1 MIVKDKIIGHRGAS
15 MYAPENSASSLK
27 LASLMGIEWIETDV
41 QITLDNKLVIF
52 HDEKLER
59 TSNGEGFL
67 ALKKFSEL
75 KKLDIGSWFSKEFE
89 GERILSLVEFLDL
102 IKKYEFSLQ
111 LEIKHMHGKEYEIV
125 EEIVKQIKPYLDYFK
140 GKLFVSSFS
149 EKCLRLFSRKLP
161 KIPLALALSFVPKF
175 PDQIANEAGV
185 DILHFGDEFVD
196 NSSLER
202 LTKSKTEFAVATVN
216 DKKRALFLLRNGV
229 QSILTDDPKILNNK
243 YF

>member
-67 ALKKFSEL
+67 ALKKFSDL

-125 EEIVKQIKPYLDYFK
+125 EEIVKQIEPYLDYFK

-216 DKKRALFLLRNGV
+216 DKKRAQFLLRNGV
-229 QSILTDDPKILNNK
+229 QSILTDDPKIFK
-243 YF
+243 

>member
-59 TSNGEGFL
+59 TSNGDGFL

-125 EEIVKQIKPYLDYFK
+125 EEIVKQIEPYLDYFK

>member
-125 EEIVKQIKPYLDYFK
+125 EEIVKQIEPYLDYFK

-196 NSSLER
+196 NASLER
-202 LTKSKTEFAVATVN
+202 LKKSKTEFAVATVN

-229 QSILTDDPKILNNK
+229 QSILTDDPKILK
-243 YF
+243 

>member
-27 LASLMGIEWIETDV
+27 LASSMGIEWIETDV

-59 TSNGEGFL
+59 TSTGDGFL

-102 IKKYEFSLQ
+102 IKKYKFSLQ

-125 EEIVKQIKPYLDYFK
+125 EEIVKQIDPYLDYFQ

-196 NSSLER
+196 NYSLER
-202 LTKSKTEFAVATVN
+202 LKKSKTEFAVATVN
-216 DKKRALFLLRNGV
+216 DKKRALFLLNNGV
-229 QSILTDDPKILNNK
+229 QSILTDDPKILK
-243 YF
+243 

>member
-27 LASLMGIEWIETDV
+27 LASSMGIEWIETDV

-59 TSNGEGFL
+59 TSTGDGFL

-102 IKKYEFSLQ
+102 IKKYKFSLQ
-111 LEIKHMHGKEYEIV
+111 LEIKHMHGKEFEIV
-125 EEIVKQIKPYLDYFK
+125 EEIVKQIDPYLDYFK

-161 KIPLALALSFVPKF
+161 NIPLALALSFVPKF

-202 LTKSKTEFAVATVN
+202 LKNSKTEFAVATVN
-216 DKKRALFLLRNGV
+216 DKKRALFLLNNGV
-229 QSILTDDPKILNNK
+229 QSILTDDPKILK
-243 YF
+243 

>member
-125 EEIVKQIKPYLDYFK
+125 EEIVKQIEPYLDYFK

-202 LTKSKTEFAVATVN
+202 LKNSKTEFAVATVN
-216 DKKRALFLLRNGV
+216 DKKRALFLLNNGV
-229 QSILTDDPKILNNK
+229 QSILTDDPKILK
-243 YF
+243 

>member
-75 KKLDIGSWFSKEFE
+75 KRLDIGSWFSKEFE

-125 EEIVKQIKPYLDYFK
+125 EEIVKQIEPYLDYFK

-161 KIPLALALSFVPKF
+161 NIPLALALSFVPKF

-202 LTKSKTEFAVATVN
+202 LKNSKTEFAVAIVN
-216 DKKRALFLLRNGV
+216 DKKRALFLLNNGV
-229 QSILTDDPKILNNK
+229 QSILTDDPKILK
-243 YF
+243 

>member
-27 LASLMGIEWIETDV
+27 LASSMGIEWIETDV

-59 TSNGEGFL
+59 TSTGYGFL

-102 IKKYEFSLQ
+102 IKKYKFSLQ

-125 EEIVKQIKPYLDYFK
+125 EEIVKQIDPYLDYFQ

-202 LTKSKTEFAVATVN
+202 LKKSKTEFAVATVN
-216 DKKRALFLLRNGV
+216 DKKRALFLLNNGV
-229 QSILTDDPKILNNK
+229 QSILTDDPKILK
-243 YF
+243 

>member
-27 LASLMGIEWIETDV
+27 LASSMGIEWIETDV

-59 TSNGEGFL
+59 TSTGDGFL
-67 ALKKFSEL
+67 ALKKFAEL

-102 IKKYEFSLQ
+102 IKKYKFSLQ
-111 LEIKHMHGKEYEIV
+111 LEIKHMHGKEFEIV
-125 EEIVKQIKPYLDYFK
+125 EEIVKQIDPYLDYFK

-161 KIPLALALSFVPKF
+161 NIPLALALSFVPKF

-202 LTKSKTEFAVATVN
+202 LKNSKTEFAVATVN
-216 DKKRALFLLRNGV
+216 DKKRALFLLNNGV
-229 QSILTDDPKILNNK
+229 QSILTDDPKILK
-243 YF
+243 

>member
-27 LASLMGIEWIETDV
+27 LASSMGIEWIETDV

-125 EEIVKQIKPYLDYFK
+125 EEIVKQIEPYLDYFK

-149 EKCLRLFSRKLP
+149 EKCLKLFSKKLP

-229 QSILTDDPKILNNK
+229 QSILTDDPKILK
-243 YF
+243 

>member
-67 ALKKFSEL
+67 ALKKFSDL

-125 EEIVKQIKPYLDYFK
+125 EEIVKQIEPYLDYFK

-229 QSILTDDPKILNNK
+229 QSILTDDPKILK
-243 YF
+243 

>member
-27 LASLMGIEWIETDV
+27 LASSMGINWIETDV

-125 EEIVKQIKPYLDYFK
+125 EEIVKQIEPYLDYFK

-196 NSSLER
+196 NASLER
-202 LTKSKTEFAVATVN
+202 LKKSKTEFAVATVN

-229 QSILTDDPKILNNK
+229 QSILTDDPKILK
-243 YF
+243 

>member
-59 TSNGEGFL
+59 TSTGDGFL

-125 EEIVKQIKPYLDYFK
+125 EEIVKQIEPYLDYFK

-149 EKCLRLFSRKLP
+149 EKCLRLFSKKLP

-229 QSILTDDPKILNNK
+229 QSILTDDPKILK
-243 YF
+243 

>member
-89 GERILSLVEFLDL
+89 GEKILSLVEFLDL

-125 EEIVKQIKPYLDYFK
+125 EEIVKQIEPYLDYFK

-229 QSILTDDPKILNNK
+229 QSILTDDPKILK
-243 YF
+243 

>member
-125 EEIVKQIKPYLDYFK
+125 EEIVKQIEPYLDYFK
-140 GKLFVSSFS
+140 GKLFFSSFS

-175 PDQIANEAGV
+175 PDQLANEAGV

-229 QSILTDDPKILNNK
+229 QSILTDDPKILK
-243 YF
+243 

>member
-27 LASLMGIEWIETDV
+27 LASSMGIEWIETDV

-67 ALKKFSEL
+67 ALKKFSDL
-75 KKLDIGSWFSKEFE
+75 KKLDIGSWFSKEFA

-125 EEIVKQIKPYLDYFK
+125 EEIVKQIEPYLDYFK

-161 KIPLALALSFVPKF
+161 NIPLALALSFVPKF

-202 LTKSKTEFAVATVN
+202 LKNSKTEFAVAIVN
-216 DKKRALFLLRNGV
+216 DKKRALFLLNNGV
-229 QSILTDDPKILNNK
+229 QSILTDDPKILK
-243 YF
+243 

>member
-125 EEIVKQIKPYLDYFK
+125 EEIVKQIEPYLDYFK

-229 QSILTDDPKILNNK
+229 QSILTDDPKILK
-243 YF
+243 